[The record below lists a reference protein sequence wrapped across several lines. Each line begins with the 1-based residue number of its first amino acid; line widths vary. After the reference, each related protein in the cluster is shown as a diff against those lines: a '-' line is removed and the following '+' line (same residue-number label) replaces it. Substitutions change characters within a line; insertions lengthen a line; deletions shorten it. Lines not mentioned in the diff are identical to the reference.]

1 MRQLISNKSLLGQ
14 WLFEIGAI
22 ALASAAVAAM
32 VILLINF
39 DGEPVFD
46 GPMITLNAVIS
57 TLSTTSR
64 VCLLAMLAS
73 TISQWNWLLFSREPR
88 RLVDFEYFSA
98 ASRGPL
104 GSLKVLLD
112 FRILGGPV
120 VRVGAL
126 VTILTIALDPFAQ
139 QLVQQEKK
147 DDETRE
153 YQASI
158 ATAKYYSRGVVITP
172 PWSGIKT
179 NEGNYTVEDGRLV
192 PSSDDV
198 LATVEPDSGMDISIK
213 LSYTDVGP
221 GLKHQVAYKC
231 STADCKYDSFE
242 SLAVCSRCD
251 DITAS
256 LKKRVVRRK
265 TLQIAE
271 LIKDQES
278 PNGINECTEY
288 HLPNGLYLSN
298 LDDDPDI
305 YTAYQPLF
313 MVMFGTGDRNKTMA
327 MTKVNTLIWAQS
339 FISVDKGSVHNG
351 GLFGWPEPKVA
362 AQECALYYCIKE
374 YEAAVKNGT
383 LKENSTTLGDHKRIK
398 DSWQLRPKFNL
409 SQEDFPEYA
418 NESLAWDPAVAAFER
433 TNLMLGDT
441 SRNWSIASNSV
452 YSISALMKQTFTKCV
467 ETRDDC
473 KEGDNSDPPHGFVA
487 RDKSTP
493 AIAESLQFNPGEL
506 FKKMASGMSVALRNG
521 ADGGQDVTG
530 ITLIPV
536 PVYRV
541 AWPWIILHLLAT
553 IGSLAF
559 LIATIWSTH
568 KAKLP
573 AWKSSELAVFSQ
585 VAAAKGVFS
594 GGETYYE
601 LEEKAKAVPVVLLEK
616 RDREEGILLQD
627 RGVSGDVSG
636 EDIMLPTR
644 SVSKT
649 GSLFRRGRN
658 RGEYESLRVDSP

>member
-14 WLFEIGAI
+14 WLFEIGAVT
-22 ALASAAVAAM
+22 LASAAVAAM

-39 DGEPVFD
+39 DGEPIFD

-64 VCLLAMLAS
+64 VGLLAMLAS
-73 TISQWNWLLFSREPR
+73 TISQWNWLLFSSEPR

-104 GSLKVLLD
+104 GSLKEFLKRGSEANIPFFD
-112 FRILGGPV
+112 RPV
-120 VRVGAL
+120 VRVGAF

-139 QLVQQEKK
+139 QLVQLEEKIK

-153 YQASI
+153 SQASI
-158 ATAKYYSRGVVITP
+158 ATAEYYSLGVVNTP
-172 PWSGIKT
+172 EWSGRP
-179 NEGNYTVEDGRLV
+179 NEGNFTVENGHLV
-192 PSSDDV
+192 PSSNDL
-198 LATVEPDSGMDISIK
+198 LATVEPDSGMDIAIK
-213 LSYTDVGP
+213 LSYTDVDP
-221 GLKHQVAYKC
+221 GLKYQVAYNC
-231 STADCKYDSFE
+231 STADS
-242 SLAVCSRCD
+242 
-251 DITAS
+251 S

-265 TLQIAE
+265 ELQIAE
-271 LIKDQES
+271 LVKDQES
-278 PNGINECTEY
+278 PNGTNECTEY

-298 LDDDPDI
+298 LDGDDDI
-305 YTAYQPLF
+305 YTPYPPLL
-313 MVMFGTGDRNKTMA
+313 MVMFGTGEQNETMT

-339 FISVDKGSVHNG
+339 FISVDKDSVLEKG
-351 GLFGWPEPKVA
+351 QFKWPEPKVA
-362 AQECALYYCIKE
+362 AHECALYYCIKR
-374 YEAAVKNGT
+374 YDAAVKNGT
-383 LKENSTTLGDHKRIK
+383 LEENSTMLENHKRIK
-398 DSWQLRPKFNL
+398 NSWRLYSKFSL
-409 SQEDFPEYA
+409 ERADFPEYA

-433 TNLMLGDT
+433 SDLMLGDI
-441 SRNWSIASNSV
+441 SRNWSIASSAV
-452 YSISALMKQTFTKCV
+452 YSISALMKRTFTKCM
-467 ETRDDC
+467 ETRDNCTED
-473 KEGDNSDPPHGFVA
+473 DNSDPPHGFVA
-487 RDKSTP
+487 RGESIP
-493 AIAESLQFNPGEL
+493 AIADGWQYDPGNL

-521 ADGGQDVTG
+521 AGQKYSEEKYNVTG
-530 ITLIPV
+530 TTFFPV
-536 PVYRV
+536 TVYRV

-616 RDREEGILLQD
+616 RNNEEGILLED

-636 EDIMLPTR
+636 EDVLLPTR

-658 RGEYESLRVDSP
+658 RGEYESVRVDSP